1 MPARKF
7 SDEQLTEALKHTRS
21 TQALARQ
28 FGISDRAMTTR
39 MRAIGV
45 PPLASKIE
53 GQKKPVPTFVREA
66 LGRLKLDIT
75 DGRAVVFSD
84 AHFQPDCVSTA
95 NRALLQMLPDIRP
108 SVLIC
113 NGDAFDGSS
122 VSRHTP
128 IFGEERVSPA
138 RELRAC
144 QERLT
149 EIADAAKGAR
159 RIFTL
164 GNHDIRIHSYLA
176 AAAPQLVDLPAL
188 DVRHLFPEWQFAWSV
203 WINGDTV
210 IKHRYRSGMYA
221 PANNVKGALGM
232 SFVTGHLH
240 SMKVMP
246 LSSYTD
252 RPTLYGVDT
261 GMLADPEWP
270 CFGYRED
277 SPADWRSGFVVM
289 TWRGGRLLAPE
300 LCTVIGE
307 GLVDWRGEAV
317 KVA

>member
-1 MPARKF
+1 MKRKF
-7 SDEQLTEALKHTRS
+7 SDEQLFEALKITRS
-21 TQALARQ
+21 TTQLAKMLNC
-28 FGISDRAMTTR
+28 STRAMATR
-39 MRAIGV
+39 MRAAGV
-45 PPLASKIE
+45 PAAATHLDASNPP
-53 GQKKPVPTFVREA
+53 QTTFLREA
-66 LGRLKLDIT
+66 MGRLRMDMD

-95 NRALLQMLPDIRP
+95 NRALVKMLPELKP
-108 SVLIC
+108 SLLVC

-122 VSRHTP
+122 VSRHP
-128 IFGEERVSPA
+128 PMFGEQRVSPA

-159 RIFTL
+159 RVFTL
-164 GNHDIRIHSYLA
+164 GNHDVRIHSYIA
-176 AAAPQLVDLPAL
+176 SAAPQLVDLESL
-188 DVRHLFPEWQFAWSV
+188 DLRFLFPEWQFAWSLFV
-203 WINGDTV
+203 NDNTV
-210 IKHRYRSGMYA
+210 IKHRYRSGAYA
-221 PANNVKGALGM
+221 PANNVRGSLGCN
-232 SFVTGHLH
+232 FVTGHLH

-246 LSSYTD
+246 LSAYAH
-252 RPTLYGVDT
+252 RPTVYGVDT

-300 LCTVIGE
+300 LCTVVGE
-307 GLVDWRGEAV
+307 GVVDWRGELVAV
-317 KVA
+317 

>member
-1 MPARKF
+1 MTARKVT
-7 SDEQLTEALKHTRS
+7 DEQLAQALTKTRS
-21 TQALARQ
+21 TTKLAAQ
-28 FGISDRAMTTR
+28 FGMSTRAMTYR
-39 MRAIGV
+39 MRALGV
-45 PPLASKIE
+45 PPAKNYVESQIKTE
-53 GQKKPVPTFVREA
+53 PTFLREA
-66 LGRLKLDIT
+66 VGRLRMDIT

-84 AHFQPDCVSTA
+84 AHFQPDCISTA
-95 NRALLQMLPDIRP
+95 NRALVKMLPDLRP
-108 SVLIC
+108 SVLVC

-122 VSRHTP
+122 VSRHP
-128 IFGEERVSPA
+128 PMFAEERVTPA

-164 GNHDIRIHSYLA
+164 GNHDIRIHSYIA
-176 AAAPQLVDLPAL
+176 ASAPAL
-188 DVRHLFPEWQFAWSV
+188 ADMESLDLRHLFPEWQFAWSLWV
-203 WINGDTV
+203 NDDTV
-210 IKHRYRSGMYA
+210 IKHRYRSGAYA
-221 PANNVKGALGM
+221 PANNVRGALGCN
-232 SFVTGHLH
+232 FVTGHLH

-246 LSSYTD
+246 LSSYAH
-252 RPTLYGVDT
+252 RPTVYGVDT

-300 LCTVIGE
+300 LCTVVGE
-307 GLVDWRGEAV
+307 GVVDWRGELV
-317 KVA
+317 SV